1 MNTFNPIAMELTGGV
16 VSVKAFLGTFPVYSG
31 NLDLCSLTKHTNMTC
46 PIQPGEYSSTIQKF
60 IPKTAPS
67 VSTLMKHLNV
77 ISYHSSCTPYHSS
90 CTPIHA
96 IPLLM
101 HTYIHTPLLM
111 HTYSYLTTQGHYS
124 GRAVAFDQYSEVIA
138 CIEIS
143 FSL

>member
-1 MNTFNPIAMELTGGV
+1 MFCNTTPSYVVIQSLTVSPDPPKKNAELTISFAITTSMELTGGV

-67 VSTLMKHLNV
+67 
-77 ISYHSSCTPYHSS
+77 
-90 CTPIHA
+90 
-96 IPLLM
+96 
-101 HTYIHTPLLM
+101 
-111 HTYSYLTTQGHYS
+111 GHYS